1 MILHDSRLLCEAG
14 DIIDNGVYHYIEA
27 VLLKRPVVGALKEA
41 FKGLCADK
49 NADIPKSLLVME
61 PRFAKT
67 VKVIAKRQGL
77 KIAPDGSIPWDMSVI
92 GEMTDFLE
100 TQLKATGIHTCHPF
114 EDEDGCIC
122 YACEDRCVYCTRAK

>member
-1 MILHDSRLLCEAG
+1 MILHDSRLLCETG

-41 FKGLCADK
+41 LESLCADK
-49 NADIPKSLLVME
+49 STNIPKSLLDIE

-77 KIAPDGSIPWDMSVI
+77 KVTPDGTIPWDMSVI

-100 TQLKATGIHTCHPF
+100 TQLKAAGVHTCHPF
-114 EDEDGCIC
+114 EDEECCIC
-122 YACEDRCVYCTRAK
+122 YACEDRCAYCTRTK